1 MDPSFVRQQMQ
12 AKIEEFRLYL
22 AKYLENADREKHTMS
37 PFLKKEEMKEFDNLL
52 ANLKKFDRDAIH
64 IYDEIDLIAIRFGVL
79 YEIYN
84 ERLNE
89 RTTSRNTVLMSD
101 HEGITIRREPL
112 KYSSFVKSAGYHPEH
127 RLLDIEFDGGKVY
140 RYRNVPV
147 EFYEK
152 MQTRYSL
159 KDLNNWLKAF
169 EFERIA

>member
-22 AKYLENADREKHTMS
+22 AKYLDNADREKQNMI
-37 PFLKKEEMKEFDNLL
+37 PFLKKEELKEFDNLL
-52 ANLKKFDRDAIH
+52 ANLKKFDRDAIS

-84 ERLNE
+84 QRLE
-89 RTTSRNTVLMSD
+89 ETTGAKKKALVAEHD
-101 HEGITIRREPL
+101 GIAIRREPI
-112 KYSSFVKSAGYHPEH
+112 KHSSFVKSAGYHPEH